1 MKKLILLLFFM
12 TSCKL
17 LLPSK
22 QERLNDLK
30 SVCPNCLLYNN
41 MGEYYA
47 LDTTCEPNKLYFI
60 SFSQGEYL
68 KTSNAFHIRPN
79 LIEIKQVK

>member
-1 MKKLILLLFFM
+1 
-12 TSCKL
+12 
-17 LLPSK
+17 
-22 QERLNDLK
+22 
-30 SVCPNCLLYNN
+30 